1 MRVVAARGLARPWR
15 AARLALAACALVA
28 CEDVTPTVWTRAP
41 GNLCPE
47 HACDRYEQDG
57 TRPQCSDGRCEVL
70 GRPDYPI
77 TLVIDVPDSSFFG
90 AGHTFVLRS
99 GDPPNR
105 PTADCPAATCLRLPP
120 LVAVGGSYAFTS
132 DAARR
137 VGQPFGAAESSLP
150 ATVRLVPLAVQDEP
164 LLPSQLSL
172 PLEPL
177 RGQTGAVAA
186 SPGDPLAFE
195 YVRNLPA
202 GRYLRVVEPAR
213 PLDEAFPPFASQL
226 DVRSSG
232 VASGSLRD
240 DVLVGGQDL
249 PLDDPNGVARTATV
263 RRAAGL
269 DGFRVWL
276 ADARTAQRV
285 SSLRS
290 LAGVE
295 ARVRLDTVGQSA
307 PGTSALRDGIEIVV
321 APPVGAV
328 AVPRLVSPLLA
339 GLGLL
344 VDYPALSAPVEI
356 AGRVLDAPESS
367 TGAQAEVT
375 FRSKEIR
382 ASAGA
387 PNVLLKYQ
395 TVVATDAEGRF
406 ATVLPRGR
414 YDVVVDADPSRGLA
428 RTSLE
433 LGVETASAA
442 VELVPARRTRV
453 AGRVVITDGRP
464 LVEADVVFAAS
475 ARARAGSSPGTSP
488 RPVSV
493 RADEDG
499 RFVAD
504 VDPGEH
510 DVAVV
515 PRAGTGLP
523 RLVLPNV
530 ALGGPEADLGEVRV
544 PAPVRYAFV
553 VRDPFENRVARA
565 TVRAF
570 AVPVGGSVPVEI
582 GLARTDGEGRFEL
595 LLAGRPR

>member
-1 MRVVAARGLARPWR
+1 MRSWPREASLVRGVPP
-15 AARLALAACALVA
+15 ACSPRALVA

-57 TRPQCSDGRCEVL
+57 TSRPQCSDGRCEVL

-99 GDPPNR
+99 GDPPNLS
-105 PTADCPAATCLRLPP
+105 TMADCPAATCLRLPP

-150 ATVRLVPLAVQDEP
+150 ATVRLAPLAVQDEP

-226 DVRSSG
+226 DVLRRR
-232 VASGSLRD
+232 LREYRD

-249 PLDDPNGVARTATV
+249 PLDDQWVARTATDGPRRV
-263 RRAAGL
+263 TRRLPRVARRRPDRAARL
-269 DGFRVWL
+269 IAPQPWC
-276 ADARTAQRV
+276 Q
-285 SSLRS
+285 
-290 LAGVE
+290 
-295 ARVRLDTVGQSA
+295 RVRLDTVGGRAGHVRPETASD
-307 PGTSALRDGIEIVV
+307 RDGAARRRRGV
-321 APPVGAV
+321 
-328 AVPRLVSPLLA
+328 RLVSHA
-339 GLGLL
+339 GGG
-344 VDYPALSAPVEI
+344 SAARRLPGAVGAI
-356 AGRVLDAPESS
+356 SLPGHATRQVG

-375 FRSKEIR
+375 FSKG
-382 ASAGA
+382 SA
-387 PNVLLKYQ
+387 PRQ
-395 TVVATDAEGRF
+395 GRRTCCSSTSGRGDGRPRCF
-406 ATVLPRGR
+406 ATVLQGRHRRRRGS
-414 YDVVVDADPSRGLA
+414 VRGLA

-442 VELVPARRTRV
+442 VELVPARRTASRAARSPTDARSSSGRRLPLPGARIV
-453 AGRVVITDGRP
+453 AGH
-464 LVEADVVFAAS
+464 F
-475 ARARAGSSPGTSP
+475 
-488 RPVSV
+488 PVQSRF

-515 PRAGTGLP
+515 PQTGRGCLDSPRTSRSAVPRRTSARCVCRRRCGTRSSCGTRSRTASRGRRCVRSPCPSAAASRWRSASRARTARGASSSCSRAAPADTLSGGPWAGLV
-523 RLVLPNV
+523 RLVSSP
-530 ALGGPEADLGEVRV
+530 
-544 PAPVRYAFV
+544 
-553 VRDPFENRVARA
+553 
-565 TVRAF
+565 
-570 AVPVGGSVPVEI
+570 
-582 GLARTDGEGRFEL
+582 
-595 LLAGRPR
+595 